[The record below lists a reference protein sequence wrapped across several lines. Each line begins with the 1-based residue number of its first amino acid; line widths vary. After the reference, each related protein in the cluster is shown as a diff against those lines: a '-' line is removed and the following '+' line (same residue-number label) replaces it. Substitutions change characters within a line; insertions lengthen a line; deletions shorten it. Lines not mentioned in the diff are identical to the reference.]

1 MKAYLF
7 ATCLVAIPG
16 LVRAEL
22 HCSLPAPLAA
32 AQTNN
37 QAPDV
42 PVAQGA
48 FPAPVQ
54 APAVLLRVPSVT
66 SLPNRPTPLSIEP
79 ASTLPPALQHIA
91 ASGAAISDMG
101 DYHGLRRV
109 VARTADQFMLLSGT
123 PDGQAVIAGL
133 MSDLSAAD
141 LAQIAGGSL
150 TELGMLH
157 GLRGLMVRSG
167 TQFQVF
173 YATPDG
179 QRVIPGV
186 MWDTTGKN
194 LTRDQI
200 TPIAGTIPT
209 VTIGPAADTPGQGAT
224 PAMVSQAAPALSIVQ
239 ATNFG
244 TIGNPTAPRLWM
256 FIDPLCSFSVRA
268 MQQLQPFVTSG
279 RVQLAVIPLAVIDHE
294 TDGRSTTN
302 ALAHAE
308 QAGGPDGH
316 GLEPGRPRRRS
327 HPGSGVAPAGQH
339 GGGAGDS
346 AGGHTDPDLAQDRRF
361 RGTVGRPAWR
371 PQRRAR
377 IAGRLTND
385 ARPFAA
391 DRPDHSTAAFSQVR
405 SLFALIAG
413 RSPVALVPYQ
423 GSWKRRRDSG
433 EWQTDPLPRECP
445 EARPRRAAPG
455 LCRLWPALG
464 HGGDSPEPWAECR
477 VA

>member
-1 MKAYLF
+1 MKAYLL
-7 ATCLVAIPG
+7 ATCLVAAPG
-16 LVRAEL
+16 LSFAEP

-32 AQTNN
+32 AQANN
-37 QAPDV
+37 QAPGV
-42 PVAQGA
+42 PVAQEA

-54 APAVLLRVPSVT
+54 AIPAVLLPVPSVT
-66 SLPNRPTPLSIEP
+66 SLPSRPPPLSVEP

-109 VARTADQFMLLSGT
+109 VARTADQFMVLSGT
-123 PDGQAVIAGL
+123 PDGQAAVAGL

-186 MWDTTGKN
+186 MWDAAGKN

-200 TPIAGTIPT
+200 MPFAGTIPT
-209 VTIGPAADTPGQGAT
+209 VTIGPAANTPGQGAT
-224 PAMVSQAAPALSIVQ
+224 PAMVSQAAPALNIVQ

-244 TIGNPTAPRLWM
+244 TIGNSTAPRLWM

-268 MQQLQPFVTSG
+268 MQQLQPFVASG

-294 TDGRSTTN
+294 TNGRSTTN
-302 ALAHAE
+302 ALAM
-308 QAGGPDGH
+308 
-316 GLEPGRPRRRS
+316 LSKPGDQMVTAWSR
-327 HPGSGVAPAGQH
+327 GDL
-339 GGGAGDS
+339 GGAPLPE
-346 AGGHTDPDLAQDRRF
+346 AAARLQANMAAAQAIRLE
-361 RGTVGRPAWR
+361 GTPTLIWR
-371 PQRRAR
+371 K
-377 IAGRLTND
+377 
-385 ARPFAA
+385 A
-391 DRPDHSTAAFSQVR
+391 DGSE
-405 SLFALIAG
+405 G
-413 RSPVALVPYQ
+413 RSDGLPGDLDAVLASL
-423 GSWKRRRDSG
+423 GS
-433 EWQTDPLPRECP
+433 
-445 EARPRRAAPG
+445 
-455 LCRLWPALG
+455 
-464 HGGDSPEPWAECR
+464 
-477 VA
+477 